1 MFKRLFSEEK
11 YPNSLE
17 NMKKIKTI
25 MSSKEKQK
33 KKKKKKEYEKL
44 LKIKFY
50 LLDILL

>member
-1 MFKRLFSEEK
+1 MFKRLFPEEK

-33 KKKKKKEYEKL
+33 KKKKKEYEKL